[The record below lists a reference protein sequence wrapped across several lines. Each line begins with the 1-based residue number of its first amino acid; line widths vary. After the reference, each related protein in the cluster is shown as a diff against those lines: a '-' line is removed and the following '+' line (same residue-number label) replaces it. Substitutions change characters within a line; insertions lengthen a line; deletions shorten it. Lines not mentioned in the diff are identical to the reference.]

1 MGAPTRVAVLGA
13 TGSIGTQAL
22 EVLAALGPDRATV
35 VALSAHRDEVAL
47 LRAAAAWPDAELA
60 LSGAARHEERVGYSG
75 AEGLVR
81 MVERCGA
88 DVVVNGVAG
97 SSGLMPSVAAI
108 RSGAR
113 LALANKETMVMAGS
127 LVMDEARRRGT
138 RVIPVDS
145 EHAAVFALHERFGA
159 GSIEELVLTASGG
172 AFRDRPIDSFGSIS
186 VAEAT
191 RHPNWSMGAKI
202 TIDSATMANKG
213 LEVIEAVR
221 LFGVAP
227 ERVKVLVHPQ
237 SRVHALVRTTDGTLY
252 AQVSE
257 PDMRVPIQNAITWP
271 SLEPCAF
278 GRLDLAGARLEFSE
292 PEEAR
297 YPLLGLAYRALRSG
311 EGACVAYNAADEV
324 AVEAF
329 RSTRLSYVDIPR
341 VVEAVLAGR
350 WPVHLA
356 TFDEVLAVDTAARE
370 AALIAAKGFQP

>member
-22 EVLAALGPDRATV
+22 QVLSALGPERAV
-35 VALSAHRDEVAL
+35 AVALSAHRDEEGL
-47 LRAAAAWPDAELA
+47 LAAARAWPGAELA
-60 LSGAARHEERVGYSG
+60 LSGASPRDARVAHSG

-81 MVERCGA
+81 MVEACGA

-97 SSGLMPSVAAI
+97 AAGLMPSVAAI

-159 GSIEELVLTASGG
+159 DSVDELVLTASGG
-172 AFRDRPIDSFGSIS
+172 AFRERPIDTFDSITA
-186 VAEAT
+186 AEAT

-221 LFGVAP
+221 LFGVEP
-227 ERVKVLVHPQ
+227 ERVKVLVHQQ

-257 PDMRVPIQNAITWP
+257 PDMRVPIQNALTWP
-271 SLEPCAF
+271 TLEACSF

-292 PEEAR
+292 PEKAR
-297 YPLLGLAYRALRSG
+297 YPLLELAYEALRSG

-329 RSTRLSYVDIPR
+329 RSGGLSYLGIAR

-350 WPVHLA
+350 WPARLA
-356 TFDEVLAVDTAARE
+356 TFDEVLAADAAARV
-370 AALIAAKGFQP
+370 AARNAAKGIHV

>member
-1 MGAPTRVAVLGA
+1 MPAPIRVAVLGA
-13 TGSIGTQAL
+13 TGSIGTQTL
-22 EVLAALGPDRATV
+22 EAIAALGPDRAVV
-35 VALSAHRDEVAL
+35 VALSAHSDEEGL
-47 LRAAAAWPDAELA
+47 LAAARAWPVAELA
-60 LSGAARHEERVGYSG
+60 LSGASARDPRVVHGG

-81 MVERCGA
+81 LVERCGA

-97 SSGLMPSVAAI
+97 AAGLMPSLAAI

-159 GSIEELVLTASGG
+159 ASIEELVLTASGG
-172 AFRDRPIDSFGSIS
+172 AFRDRPLGSFGSIT

-221 LFGVAP
+221 LFGIAP

-271 SLEPCAF
+271 ALEPCAF

-292 PEEAR
+292 PEAAR
-297 YPLLGLAYRALRSG
+297 YPLLDLAYEALRSG

-329 RSTRLSYVDIPR
+329 RSGTLPYLGIAR

-350 WPVHLA
+350 WPARVA
-356 TFDEVLAVDTAARE
+356 TFDEVLAADAAAR
-370 AALIAAKGFQP
+370 AAARNAVKGIHV